1 MAGDT
6 PKGPIMWEMWWSIGG
21 AVQLFQPPAQQ
32 GLEGPA
38 MPSKAEQ
45 GLEGPDKPFTRGYSR
60 STRPSTCK
68 CCILIDLESPVFPNI
83 FVVDV
88 S

>member
-21 AVQLFQPPAQQ
+21 AVQLFQAPAQQ
-32 GLEGPA
+32 GLEGRRPR
-38 MPSKAEQ
+38 Q
-45 GLEGPDKPFTRGYSR
+45 TRGGEEPQHIR
-60 STRPSTCK
+60 TRVAACQ
-68 CCILIDLESPVFPNI
+68 ILNPN
-83 FVVDV
+83 

>member
-1 MAGDT
+1 MKGDT
-6 PKGPIMWEMWWSIGG
+6 PKGTIMWEMWWSIGG
-21 AVQLFQPPAQQ
+21 AVQLFQAPAQ
-32 GLEGPA
+32 
-38 MPSKAEQ
+38 Q